1 MNSTKSAEKP
11 QETSASANTLEDVVQ
26 LLRKTLGEL
35 VREVTVV
42 TGAEDIL
49 ISGVVLD
56 EARVYERELLPM
68 DHIIISLAGLET
80 QYPAGVHELE

>member
-1 MNSTKSAEKP
+1 MNSTNSAEKP
-11 QETSASANTLEDVVQ
+11 PATSAKANTLEDVVW

-35 VREVTVV
+35 AREVTVV